1 MKGFLKSVGKTAYNI
16 KTAPVRAQ
24 AKVVG
29 AVAGALPG
37 KAAKAVS
44 NVAMKVAKP
53 LNKGGRVGLKKGG
66 QPSYKHGEMHRCKP
80 N

>member
-1 MKGFLKSVGKTAYNI
+1 MKGFLKGVGKAAYNI

-29 AVAGALPG
+29 VVAGALPG

-44 NVAMKVAKP
+44 NAAMKVAQP
-53 LNKGGRVGLKKGG
+53 LNKGGRVGLNKGG
-66 QPSYKHGEMHRCKP
+66 QPSYKNGEMPTAKP